1 MKKALSVLL
10 SVLVIFSMVGVMAF
24 AAEPP
29 ITVNFVDHDGKVLKT
44 INVMPGAEIN
54 KYVPENPER
63 PDTDTTDY
71 TFAGWLDENGN
82 LLHKSTIPVA
92 PQLAEGETAKTVVY
106 TASYT
111 EKDTTGYQSFWNF
124 IESIFERINMLFQYF
139 AEIFN
144 F

>member
-1 MKKALSVLL
+1 MKKAFSVLL

-29 ITVNFVDHDGKVLKT
+29 ITVNFVDYDGKVLKT
-44 INVMPGAEIN
+44 INVLPGAQIN
-54 KYVPENPER
+54 EYVPANPER
-63 PDTDTTDY
+63 ADTDTTDY
-71 TFAGWLDENGN
+71 TFAGWKDENGN

-92 PQLAEGETAKTVVY
+92 PQLAEGEATKTVTY

-111 EKDTTGYQSFWNF
+111 EKDTTGYQTFWNF

-139 AEIFN
+139 AEIFG